1 MKLMAGAPLGNKNGA
16 KGKTWRDAV
25 RKGLIQY
32 EDDDIKRGQ
41 ALHRIATNIIRKAI
55 NGDKDSWQEIGNRMD
70 GRQVQGL
77 AIDLGADVE
86 LPDAIT
92 DEETTL
98 ILKALDEEF

>member
-1 MKLMAGAPLGNKNGA
+1 MSGAPQGNNNA
-16 KGKTWRDAV
+16 SKGKTWRDAL
-25 RKGLIQY
+25 RKALIQY
-32 EDDDIKRGQ
+32 EDDDIKCGQ
-41 ALHRIATNIIRKAI
+41 ALGHIATNIIKAAL

-70 GRQVQGL
+70 GRPVQGL

-92 DEETTL
+92 DAEVVA